1 MTWERFL
8 YECNGLIGIAL
19 SLLLGFAIGLERKF
33 RAKEAGIRT
42 HTIVCVGAA
51 LVMVV
56 SKYAFDDVQ
65 AYDAARIAAQVV
77 SGVGFL
83 GAGIIVYRHN
93 EIHGLTTAAGV
104 WATAG
109 VGLAAGGGM
118 YIVAT
123 ASTLL
128 IIAVQ
133 CLLHSN
139 FKLFRSK
146 RFYRLQIKFDDTSEA
161 AGTIKSL
168 FGVERFKHLTMKRDG
183 DGISYSAVLLTD
195 KEFSST
201 RLKEIMDNYPFITA
215 VERCD
220 ED

>member
-1 MTWERFL
+1 MTLERFL

-19 SLLLGFAIGLERKF
+19 ALLLGFAIGLERKF

-42 HTIVCVGAA
+42 HTIVCIGAA
-51 LVMVV
+51 LIMVV
-56 SKYAFDDVQ
+56 SKYAFEDVQ
-65 AYDAARIAAQVV
+65 SYDAARIAAQVV

-83 GAGIIVYRHN
+83 GAGIIIYKQN
-93 EIHGLTTAAGV
+93 EIHGLSTAAGV

-133 CLLHSN
+133 LIMHSN
-139 FKLFRSK
+139 VKLFRIK
-146 RFYRLQIKFDDTSEA
+146 HYYRLHICFEDVEDADITVK
-161 AGTIKSL
+161 GL
-168 FGVERFKHLTMKRDG
+168 FGVEKFKDLTLKRDG
-183 DGISYSAVLLTD
+183 DEIYYNAMLLTD

-201 RLKEIMDNYPFITA
+201 RLKEIMEMYPFITS
-215 VERCD
+215 VERRD

>member
-8 YECNGLIGIAL
+8 YECNGLIGIAIAL
-19 SLLLGFAIGLERKF
+19 VLGFAIGLERKF

-56 SKYAFDDVQ
+56 SKYAFADVQ
-65 AYDAARIAAQVV
+65 SYDAARIAAQVI
-77 SGVGFL
+77 SGIGFL

-93 EIHGLTTAAGV
+93 EIRGLTTAAGV

-118 YIVAT
+118 YIVAA

-128 IIAVQ
+128 LIAVQ

-146 RFYRLQIKFDDTSEA
+146 RFYRLQIRFDDTAES
-161 AGTIKSL
+161 TDTVKSL

-183 DGISYSAVLLTD
+183 DGISYSAMLLTD
-195 KEFSST
+195 KEFSSA
-201 RLKEIMDNYPFITA
+201 RLKEIMENYPFITS